1 MSMGGPAANN
11 KAAPSGAL
19 TVAVLGQGGG
29 GASSL
34 GAWLSSAPRDCRVL
48 EAADIQQFAQAWLGD
63 AAKAEAAI
71 LVVDA
76 GEGMSES
83 SRRFC
88 DLLRALGIRQ
98 VAVAIDGTDHADFS
112 QNRFA
117 EVAREAGRYLDKIGL
132 PPLAIVPTCAPH
144 ADELAEGSAGMSWYE
159 GPSILDALDSF
170 RAAPAAEDL
179 PLRISVQETHEAGSR
194 RPLSGR
200 IETGVVK
207 AGDRLLFSPSNET
220 ARVSSIQLGDA
231 APQEARPGD
240 SVDLI
245 LDEEVFIE
253 RGEVASHVEQPPAL
267 TTVFRA
273 TLYWQGAARLEEG
286 KSYDLKSAAQ
296 ESRVT
301 LQSIDRILE
310 GPDPTGG
317 KGKGTASGSV
327 VQVVLRSRKI
337 LVLDEYRNN
346 PICGRFLLEEEN
358 ERVAAGII
366 SMEGYPDQRR
376 SLQVKATNVTEVE
389 HRVIADARAERNG
402 HHGGV
407 LWFTGLSGSGKS
419 TLAMEVEQ
427 RLFNRGYHVYVLDGD
442 NVRRGLNVNLGFSP
456 EDRVENIRRIGEL
469 ATLFADA
476 GFICITAFI
485 SPYQAD
491 RDRARKAADSAFHEI
506 HIRADLE
513 ICEQRDPKG
522 LYKRARAGEIKD
534 FTGISA
540 PYEAPEAPELTVDT
554 ADRSVAE
561 CVAQIVGYVEA
572 VFSLAGHGGRTGEG
586 HG

>member
-1 MSMGGPAANN
+1 
-11 KAAPSGAL
+11 
-19 TVAVLGQGGG
+19 
-29 GASSL
+29 
-34 GAWLSSAPRDCRVL
+34 
-48 EAADIQQFAQAWLGD
+48 
-63 AAKAEAAI
+63 
-71 LVVDA
+71 
-76 GEGMSES
+76 
-83 SRRFC
+83 
-88 DLLRALGIRQ
+88 
-98 VAVAIDGTDHADFS
+98 
-112 QNRFA
+112 
-117 EVAREAGRYLDKIGL
+117 
-132 PPLAIVPTCAPH
+132 
-144 ADELAEGSAGMSWYE
+144 MSWYE
-159 GPSILDALDSF
+159 GPSPLDTLESN

-179 PLRISVQETHEAGSR
+179 PLRISIQETHEAGSR

-220 ARVSSIQLGDA
+220 AQVSSIQVGDTDQ
-231 APQEARPGD
+231 QEAGPGE
-240 SVDLI
+240 SVELI
-245 LDEEVFIE
+245 FDEPVFIE
-253 RGEVASHVEQPPAL
+253 RGEVASHLEQPPAL

-273 TLYWQGAARLEEG
+273 TLYWQGATPIEEG
-286 KSYDLKSAAQ
+286 KSYDLKSATQ
-296 ESRVT
+296 QSRVT
-301 LQSIDRILE
+301 VQSLERVLQD
-310 GPDPTGG
+310 PDPDGSEG
-317 KGKGTASGSV
+317 KGAAPGNVA
-327 VQVVLRSRKI
+327 QAVLRSRNI
-337 LVLDEYRNN
+337 LALDEYRNN

-358 ERVAAGII
+358 ESVAAGVI

-389 HRVIADARAERNG
+389 HRVVADARVERNG
-402 HHGGV
+402 HRGGV

-469 ATLFADA
+469 ASLFADA

-513 ICEQRDPKG
+513 TCERRDPKG
-522 LYKRARAGEIKD
+522 LYKRARAGEIED

-561 CVAQIVGYVEA
+561 CVGQIVGYVEG

-586 HG
+586 RG